1 MVGLTRAGLAP
12 ALTAVDLTRAARGLA
27 PTVDDLTQ
35 AELGWVPIV
44 AYLTLAELGWVPI
57 VTDLTLAATSQVLA
71 DRTRGRVMVDPAVIM
86 PPAALTAVHLTF
98 IAMAPKPHLGR
109 RIFITTISMSL
120 HLLSR
125 VSRVSR
131 LAAGNLTLTQR
142 ISTPR
147 RRDLTRI
154 SSLTTVTAM
163 RPLLILRIPTPI
175 TTRRTLTAR
184 TLTPATIRPTLTTK
198 VLVPATTRRTLTTKT
213 TTRAT
218 TRPTLTTPTPG
229 LVRRIRVLVGL
240 HPPLGAEARGALMP
254 KASASR
260 RFCRAR
266 VSRHVARQKIGFA
279 LAASPSTANPPCS
292 ARACRT
298 PIKYAWMAA

>member
-12 ALTAVDLTRAARGLA
+12 ALTAVDLTRAARSLA
-27 PTVDDLTQ
+27 PTVDDLTH
-35 AELGWVPIV
+35 AELGRVPIV

-71 DRTRGRVMVDPAVIM
+71 DRTRGRVVVAPTVIM

-98 IAMAPKPHLGR
+98 IAMVPVPRAAGR
-109 RIFITTISMSL
+109 TLIATISMSR
-120 HLLSR
+120 HLIS
-125 VSRVSR
+125 
-131 LAAGNLTLTQR
+131 R
-142 ISTPR
+142 ISTPP
-147 RRDLTRI
+147 RRDLTHI

-184 TLTPATIRPTLTTK
+184 TLTPATIRPILTTKALTPATIRPTLTTK

-213 TTRAT
+213 MTRAT
-218 TRPTLTTPTPG
+218 TRPTLITPTLRP
-229 LVRRIRVLVGL
+229 VWRIRVLVGL
-240 HPPLGAEARGALMP
+240 HLPLGAEARGALMP

-266 VSRHVARQKIGFA
+266 VSRRVARRRIGSA
-279 LAASPSTANPPCS
+279 PAASPSTANPPCS
-292 ARACRT
+292 ARGCR
-298 PIKYAWMAA
+298 ILINYAWMAA